1 MFWHAKGVSPI
12 HNSFMPYTGGVQI
25 VPLNMAEPVLFIK
38 GERNAT
44 NRGFAPHGPGRNMNR
59 TMHKKLMAD
68 RTNEE
73 IFNTETQGLDARF
86 YSGNIDIS
94 ELPSAYKNAE
104 SVDQRFLS
112 SKLFRDSSSAQL
124 NQATPASNM
133 VYSNSDLHQRRYND
147 CHPLPL
153 RDR

>member
-1 MFWHAKGVSPI
+1 MQRSATPI
-12 HNSFMPYTGGVQI
+12 HNGLMPDTDSVQI
-25 VPLNMAEPVLFIK
+25 VPLNMAEPVLFLE

-44 NRGFAPHGPGRNMNR
+44 KRGFAPHGAGRNMSR
-59 TMHKKLMAD
+59 TMHKKLMVD

-124 NQATPASNM
+124 NQAIPASYM
-133 VYSNSDLHQRRYND
+133 VYLNSDLHQLRYNG

>member
-1 MFWHAKGVSPI
+1 M
-12 HNSFMPYTGGVQI
+12 
-25 VPLNMAEPVLFIK
+25 PLNMAEPVLFIK

-86 YSGNIDIS
+86 YSGNIGIS
-94 ELPSAYKNAE
+94 ELPSAYKNTE
-104 SVDQRFLS
+104 SVVSDMHEYSLVDVMDRVMPYGSIMACDWQRGVSWIVDPATALS
-112 SKLFRDSSSAQL
+112 TFGYRVYWLLDEKESS
-124 NQATPASNM
+124 
-133 VYSNSDLHQRRYND
+133 HRYFIRE
-147 CHPLPL
+147 PLIN
-153 RDR
+153 